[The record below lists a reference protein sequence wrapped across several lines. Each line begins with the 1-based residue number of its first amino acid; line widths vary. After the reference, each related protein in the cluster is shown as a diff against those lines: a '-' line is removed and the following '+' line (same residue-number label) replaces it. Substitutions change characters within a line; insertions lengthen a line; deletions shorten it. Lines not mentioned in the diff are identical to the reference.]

1 MNICI
6 VSTYSCTFEDFSA
19 MVDEYE
25 ETFKEFIT
33 EYELVKVNDHKSI
46 MMCHCTDME
55 AMGEMMS
62 SPEMKEWDKENNCVD
77 IVYSLEKI
85 NQLGQYSQ
93 FKSKVSFFSAQQSNP
108 NKQVLYLV
116 ET

>member
-19 MVDEYE
+19 MIDEMVDEYE
-25 ETFKEFIT
+25 ETFKELIT
-33 EYELVKVNDHKSI
+33 EFELVKVNDHKSI
-46 MMCHCTDME
+46 MMCHCTDIE
-55 AMGEMMS
+55 AMGEMML

-85 NQLGQYSQ
+85 N
-93 FKSKVSFFSAQQSNP
+93 
-108 NKQVLYLV
+108 
-116 ET
+116 

>member
-19 MVDEYE
+19 IVDEYE

-55 AMGEMMS
+55 AFEGMMT
-62 SPEMKEWDKENNCVD
+62 SPEMKEWDK
-77 IVYSLEKI
+77 KI
-85 NQLGQYSQ
+85 TALILSTHSK
-93 FKSKVSFFSAQQSNP
+93 KSISHLTPQI
-108 NKQVLYLV
+108 
-116 ET
+116 

>member
-6 VSTYSCTFEDFSA
+6 VSTYSCTFDDFSA
-19 MVDEYE
+19 LVKESE
-25 ETFKEFIT
+25 ETFREFIT
-33 EYELVKVNDHKSI
+33 EYEVVKVNDHKSI

-55 AMGEMMS
+55 SFEGMMT

-85 NQLGQYSQ
+85 N
-93 FKSKVSFFSAQQSNP
+93 
-108 NKQVLYLV
+108 
-116 ET
+116 

>member
-19 MVDEYE
+19 IVDEYE
-25 ETFKEFIT
+25 ESFKEFIT

-85 NQLGQYSQ
+85 NQFQITKKAILCNTLEQL
-93 FKSKVSFFSAQQSNP
+93 AHQQGLEP
-108 NKQVLYLV
+108 RTY
-116 ET
+116 